1 MTTYSVVIPV
11 YKSSRCL
18 PELANRLEKVFE
30 ELNTSYE
37 IIMVD
42 DCSPDESW
50 EVIAEIARTR
60 PHFKGVQLR
69 KNTGQTR
76 ATMTGIKI
84 AGGEIVITIDDD
96 LQHDPQL
103 IPSLLEELNKDGG
116 YDCVFAYFPLKK
128 HTAYR
133 NVASKII
140 RWINARAFG
149 ANEIQTSSFRVMR
162 GDMAHIVRQNQTAS
176 ATVGGLILANTA
188 KIKYVATPHSE
199 RFSGNSNYTLAKQL
213 KVAFDNIC
221 SVSMLPLRMI
231 SATGLIAAILSGF
244 MLCYFLIKYFVGG
257 TTLPGWTS
265 LIVMLTFF
273 SGLILLSLGV
283 IGEYLVRVLR
293 ELQSTNVAAI
303 RQSVGFS
310 SDENRNETKLTEFSS
325 AVFSRTNDIPLGG

>member
-11 YKSSRCL
+11 YKSPRCL

-30 ELNTSYE
+30 ELNTNYE

-50 EVIAEIARTR
+50 EVIEEIARTR
-60 PHFKGVQLR
+60 PHFKGVQLL
-69 KNTGQTR
+69 KNSGQTK

-84 AGGEIVITIDDD
+84 AGGEIVITMDDD

-103 IPSLLEELNKDGG
+103 IPQLLEELKKDGG

-128 HTAYR
+128 HAVYR
-133 NVASKII
+133 NIASKIM
-140 RWINARAFG
+140 RWINAQALG
-149 ANEIQTSSFRVMR
+149 ANEIKFSSFRVMR
-162 GDMAHIVRQNQTAS
+162 GYMAHIVRQNQSAS

-188 KIKYVATPHSE
+188 KIKYVATPHSK
-199 RFSGNSNYTLAKQL
+199 RFSGNSNYTLAKQF
-213 KVAFDNIC
+213 KVAFDNIY

-231 SATGLIAAILSGF
+231 SAIGLMTAILSGYL
-244 MLCYFLIKYFVGG
+244 LCYFLIKYLTGG
-257 TTLPGWTS
+257 ITLPGWTS
-265 LIVMLTFF
+265 LIILVTFF

-293 ELQSTNVAAI
+293 ELQSMKVATI

-310 SDENRNETKLTEFSS
+310 SDENLYEK
-325 AVFSRTNDIPLGG
+325 I

>member
-11 YKSSRCL
+11 YKSSHCL
-18 PELANRLEKVFE
+18 PELANRLEEVFE
-30 ELNTSYE
+30 KLNTNYE

-50 EVIAEIARTR
+50 DVVAEIARTR
-60 PHFKGVQLR
+60 PHFKGVQLL
-69 KNTGQTR
+69 KNSGQTK

-84 AGGEIVITIDDD
+84 AGGEIIITMDDD
-96 LQHDPQL
+96 LQHDPHL
-103 IPSLLEELNKDGG
+103 IPRLLEELNKDGG
-116 YDCVFAYFPLKK
+116 YDCVFAYFPMKK

-133 NVASKII
+133 NVAAKII
-140 RWINARAFG
+140 RWINAQALG
-149 ANEIQTSSFRVMR
+149 VNEIRFSSFRVMR
-162 GDMAHIVRQNQTAS
+162 GYIAHIVRQNQSVS
-176 ATVGGLILANTA
+176 ATVGGLILANAA
-188 KIKYVATPHSE
+188 KIKYVGIPHSK
-199 RFSGNSNYTLAKQL
+199 RFSGKSNYTLAKQF

-231 SATGLIAAILSGF
+231 SATGLMAAILSGF

-257 TTLPGWTS
+257 ITLPGWTS
-265 LIVMLTFF
+265 LIIMLTFF

-293 ELQSTNVAAI
+293 ELQGTKVAAI

-310 SDENRNETKLTEFSS
+310 SDEDLNEKNLTEFSS
-325 AVFSRTNDIPLGG
+325 TVISRTNDIPLGG

>member
-30 ELNTSYE
+30 ELNTNYE

-42 DCSPDESW
+42 DCLPDESW
-50 EVIAEIARTR
+50 EMIAEIARTR
-60 PHFKGVQLR
+60 PHFKGVQLL
-69 KNTGQTR
+69 KNTGQTI

-84 AGGEIVITIDDD
+84 ASGEIVITMDDD

-103 IPSLLEELNKDGG
+103 IPWLLEELNKDGG

-133 NVASKII
+133 NIGSKII

-149 ANEIQTSSFRVMR
+149 VKDIKVSSFRVMR
-162 GDMAHIVRQNQTAS
+162 RQMAHIVRENQSAS

-188 KIKYVATPHSE
+188 KIKYVAAPHSK

-213 KVAFDNIC
+213 RVAFDNIC
-221 SVSMLPLRMI
+221 SVSMMPLRMI
-231 SATGLIAAILSGF
+231 SVTGLMAAILSGLMVF
-244 MLCYFLIKYFVGG
+244 YFLIKYFVGG

-265 LIVMLTFF
+265 LIILLTFF

-293 ELQSTNVAAI
+293 EMQGTKVAAI

-310 SDENRNETKLTEFSS
+310 TDEKPNEKKLTDFSS
-325 AVFSRTNDIPLGG
+325 AVFSGTNDIPLGG